1 MHDHHCKWI
10 NNCVGQ
16 KNFKF
21 FISFLVFFAIDIS
34 IDTAICIY
42 DISVHESNDFAN
54 FSILNEGYIQLYLL
68 ILGLLLN
75 FTIIIILFPILFK
88 QLQNFKNS
96 LKPKPVLKSKKLFAD
111 PIPRTL
117 DVPFN
122 DDVSD
127 TASMFIKESGD
138 HDSILST

>member
-21 FISFLVFFAIDIS
+21 FISFLVFFAVDIS
-34 IDTAICIY
+34 IDTGICIY
-42 DISVHESNDFAN
+42 DISVHEKNDFAS
-54 FSILNEGYIQLYLL
+54 FSLLDTGYIQLYLL

-75 FTIIIILFPILFK
+75 FTIILILFPILFK
-88 QLQNFKNS
+88 QIKNFKNS
-96 LKPKPVLKSKKLFAD
+96 LKPKPILPSKKLFVD
-111 PIPRTL
+111 LLPKTCE
-117 DVPFN
+117 VPFN
-122 DDVSD
+122 DDISD